1 MIFAEK
7 NHQIL
12 LQVLFSIVISQIFL
26 ICSIFSPALNMNQ
39 GILNFPVIEKF
50 QYIMTILL
58 FAMVNNYSR
67 LKNNY
72 IIFYQIIFFT
82 LIGFAIISGIFWRLF
97 GSYNFNLST
106 LDISWELLAMIIV
119 LIHMG
124 LIINDQRKSWRI
136 ETLLFT
142 IMLIGVMGH
151 FFINTNTYYSGPMR
165 ASQFIVF
172 AILPIYLN
180 TIFQSEKGDSFNPS
194 GLPILQEKLE
204 PRSLNDNS
212 KDVETELSLIWME
225 LVGYS
230 PEINRIPLLL
240 RAISISFHQDF
251 VLFFKI
257 QEPSN
262 QMVFQTGF
270 DNGKKITISSDNIK
284 IPDDADF
291 KYIFTESEVRVISAS
306 NPDYYL
312 IFDKFQTFL
321 DDDQISQMVVLPLK
335 QEKNIFGF
343 LLFITSFNK
352 KLWDS
357 GNTYFYSKIA
367 DLSANIIL
375 TFQKHDQPVKE
386 SLSKEIEP
394 ENTFV
399 GYPANSD
406 IEKINIETPEQD
418 DNKVNQSTLLQA
430 INEREQITL
439 IVQELR
445 QPLSS
450 ILGYTDLILSE
461 SSGVIGAMQQKFLMK
476 IKDGNEKM
484 RTLLDEL
491 IQVTS
496 FGELQSNFNF
506 EAISIEELIDKAI
519 YFNHDLLLIK
529 NIALRLNFEKQIPQ
543 LTIDREAIQLVL
555 NNLINSAINSSFEGG
570 EINIKL
576 IIKAS
581 ELDEKYLLT
590 IIRNSGNVL
599 NETQIN
605 DVFSQKQLN
614 DIAISR
620 FTNDPQVNLAFT
632 KTMVEALGGR
642 IWIETGKG
650 NMNQFSFLLPF
661 QNQVRQN

>member
-7 NHQIL
+7 THRIL
-12 LQVLFSIVISQIFL
+12 LQVLFSIVISQILLMSSFL
-26 ICSIFSPALNMNQ
+26 SSTLNMNQ
-39 GILNFPVIEKF
+39 GILSFPIIEKF
-50 QYIMTILL
+50 QYIMTIILC
-58 FAMVNNYSR
+58 AMINNHSK
-67 LKNNY
+67 LKN
-72 IIFYQIIFFT
+72 IHIVFYQILIFT

-124 LIINDQRKSWRI
+124 LIINDQRNSWRI
-136 ETLLFT
+136 GTLLFT

-172 AILPIYLN
+172 AILPFYLN
-180 TIFQSEKGDSFNPS
+180 TIFQLEKGYSFNPS

-204 PRSLNDNS
+204 TRSLNDSS

-240 RAISISFHQDF
+240 RVISISFHQDF
-251 VLFFKI
+251 VLYFKI
-257 QEPSN
+257 QEPSK

-284 IPDDADF
+284 VSEDADF
-291 KYIFTESEVRVISAS
+291 KYIFTDSEVRLISVG
-306 NPDYYL
+306 NPDYNL
-312 IFDKFQTFL
+312 IFDKFRTFL
-321 DDDQISQMVVLPLK
+321 DNDQISQMVILPLK
-335 QEKNIFGF
+335 QEKYIFGF
-343 LLFITSFNK
+343 LLFIASTNK
-352 KLWDS
+352 ILWDS
-357 GNTYFYSKIA
+357 GNTYLYSKIA
-367 DLSANIIL
+367 DLSANITL
-375 TFQKHDQPVKE
+375 SFQKNDQPVKE
-386 SLSKEIEP
+386 LLSKEIEP

-399 GYPANSD
+399 GNPANSD
-406 IEKINIETPEQD
+406 IEKINIETPERD
-418 DNKVNQSTLLQA
+418 DNKVHHSTLLQA
-430 INEREQITL
+430 INQREQITF

-484 RTLLDEL
+484 RALLDEL

-506 EAISIEELIDKAI
+506 ETISIEELIDKAI

-543 LTIDREAIQLVL
+543 F
-555 NNLINSAINSSFEGG
+555 NN
-570 EINIKL
+570 
-576 IIKAS
+576 
-581 ELDEKYLLT
+581 
-590 IIRNSGNVL
+590 
-599 NETQIN
+599 
-605 DVFSQKQLN
+605 
-614 DIAISR
+614 
-620 FTNDPQVNLAFT
+620 
-632 KTMVEALGGR
+632 
-642 IWIETGKG
+642 
-650 NMNQFSFLLPF
+650 
-661 QNQVRQN
+661 